1 MGRQILV
8 LGSNQSGKSRFAE
21 KLISYTHGKRYYIA
35 TMISSTEDNA
45 FHIKKH
51 IKQREGLN
59 FRTFELPY
67 SFAEMEIEPD
77 SVVLLEDVSN
87 FLANLI
93 FDKGLG
99 AEKVLEE
106 INSLRE
112 KCALL
117 VIVSIH
123 GLSAEGYEGET
134 VQYINALN
142 SVNSRL
148 FESSDTVITMENHVP
163 VIKKGEIGFADK
175 SILDCPVN
183 I

>member
-21 KLISYTHGKRYYIA
+21 KLISCTEGKRHYIA

-51 IKQREGLN
+51 IKQREGLG
-59 FRTFELPY
+59 FETHELPY
-67 SFAEMEIEPD
+67 SFAGLELEAD

-87 FLANLI
+87 LLANLI

-99 AEKVLEE
+99 SETVLGE
-106 INSLRE
+106 INKLRE
-112 KCALL
+112 NCALL

-123 GLSAEGYEGET
+123 GLSTQGYEGET
-134 VQYINALN
+134 AQYINALN
-142 SVNSRL
+142 SVNSKL
-148 FESSDTVITMENHVP
+148 LESSDTVVAMEERVP
-163 VIKKGEIGFADK
+163 VIKKGEIDFADK
-175 SILDCPVN
+175 SVLDSVVH